1 MKSGEIAIGAA
12 LAKPS
17 RVRYWVLAML
27 VLASAV
33 NLGDRAN
40 LSITGTAMS
49 ADLGIGSVGL
59 GYVFSAF
66 AWAYVLAQL
75 PAGWLLDR
83 FDSIKVY
90 GVSLVLWSLCTFAQ
104 GFLGAFSVAAAL
116 AALFVLRFLLGLV
129 ESPVSPANNYI
140 VASWFP
146 LKERGL
152 ATSIYN
158 SAQYI
163 AVVVFVPLMGLLV
176 HKAGWPSV
184 FYVMGALGLVL
195 AVVWFKVMRNPLA
208 HPRANAAEI
217 DYLRTGGANVNV
229 DAKKTAAK
237 PGIDFSVLGFFL
249 RSRLMVGVYVG
260 QYCLTSLQY
269 FFITWFPIYLVRGRG
284 MNIVE
289 VGFLATLPAIAGFI
303 GGLAG
308 GYLSDLLLRNGR
320 SLSVARKTP
329 FVAGMLLASSLVFC
343 NFVDSPYTVVAL
355 MSLAIFGKGLAAV
368 NWAIVS
374 DTSPPN
380 LVGFA
385 GGLFNLFGS
394 LSGIVTPI
402 VVGYAVS
409 MVGSFTGA
417 MYFVAAHGLIG
428 AFVYVFCIGRIHRL
442 DQDDRLTG
450 A

>member
-1 MKSGEIAIGAA
+1 MKSGDLAAGAT
-12 LAKPS
+12 LARRS
-17 RVRYWVLAML
+17 TVRYGVLAML

-49 ADLGIGSVGL
+49 ADLGISSVGL

-75 PAGWLLDR
+75 PAGWLIDR

-90 GVSLVLWSLCTFAQ
+90 GCSLVLWSLCTFAQ
-104 GFLGAFSVAAAL
+104 GLLGSLSVAAAL
-116 AALFVLRFLLGLV
+116 VVLFVLRFLLGLV
-129 ESPVSPANNYI
+129 ESPVSPANSYI
-140 VASWFP
+140 VAAWFP
-146 LKERGL
+146 VRERGL

-158 SAQYI
+158 SAQYL
-163 AVVVFVPLMGLLV
+163 AVVVFVPMMGLLV

-184 FYVMGALGLVL
+184 FYVMGVLGLLL
-195 AVVWFKVMRNPLA
+195 AALWFRVMRSPLA
-208 HPRANAAEI
+208 HPRVNAAEL
-217 DYLRTGGANVNV
+217 DYLREGGANVQV
-229 DAKKTAAK
+229 DAKKRSTRPRVSLAM
-237 PGIDFSVLGFFL
+237 VGFFM
-249 RSRLMVGVYVG
+249 RSRLMLGVYVG

-269 FFITWFPIYLVRGRG
+269 FFITWFPIYLVKGRG

-289 VGFLATLPAIAGFI
+289 VGFLATLPAISGFV
-303 GGLAG
+303 GGLVG
-308 GYLSDLLLRNGR
+308 GYLSDALLRKGLG
-320 SLSVARKTP
+320 LSVARKTP
-329 FVAGMLLASSLVFC
+329 FVMGMLLASCLVCC
-343 NFVDSPYTVVAL
+343 NFVHSPYGVVAL

-368 NWAIVS
+368 NWAVVS
-374 DTSPPN
+374 DTSPPH

-409 MVGSFTGA
+409 MTGSFTDA
-417 MYFVAAHGLIG
+417 LYFVAAHGLIG
-428 AFVYVFCIGRIHRL
+428 AFVYLFCIGKIQRL
-442 DQDDRLTG
+442 DQ
-450 A
+450 